1 MLRDTEITN
10 MSTSRFDNFA
20 ELYRAAFAEDNPE
33 IKQLLLA
40 DVQKALDRWA
50 ESEETASRPQAG
62 PKPFTQKDP
71 SFLYRV
77 A

>member
-1 MLRDTEITN
+1 
-10 MSTSRFDNFA
+10 MSTNRFDNFG

-33 IKQLLLA
+33 IKKLLLA

-50 ESEETASRPQAG
+50 ESENTTPHPQTG
-62 PKPFTQKDP
+62 RKPFIQKDP
-71 SFLYRV
+71 SSLYRV

>member
-1 MLRDTEITN
+1 
-10 MSTSRFDNFA
+10 MSTSRFNDFA
-20 ELYRAAFAEDNPE
+20 ELYRAAFAENDPA

-40 DVQKALDRWA
+40 DVQYALDRWA
-50 ESEETASRPQAG
+50 ECNHNTTHCPPTG

-71 SFLYRV
+71 SSLYRV